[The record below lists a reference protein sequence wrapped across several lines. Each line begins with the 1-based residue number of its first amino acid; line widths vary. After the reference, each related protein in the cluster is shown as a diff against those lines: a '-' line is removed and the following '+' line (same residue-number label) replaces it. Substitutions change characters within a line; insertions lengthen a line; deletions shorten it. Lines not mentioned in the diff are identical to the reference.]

1 MLKRVRTK
9 VMLVAGEASGDLH
22 AANLFRELQK
32 LVPGVKGVGM
42 GGEHMREAG
51 IDVRFDA
58 SNMGVIGLFEVLTH
72 YREIHQALAMMKNIA
87 RTEKPDLLICVDY
100 KSFNFQ
106 LAKAAKA
113 YGVKVMFYVSPQ
125 VWAWKPW
132 RVKDY
137 GEIADMMAVIFPFEV
152 PIYEAHNYPVRYVG
166 HPLAGKVKPS
176 VSKAAAM
183 AEFGL
188 SAQAPVV
195 GLLPGSRRG
204 EIKRLLPVMLQAA
217 QLLAERMPGVQFVL
231 PQAGTIKDDSISRH
245 LQDSPV
251 PVKVAQGRTY
261 DVLQCCDAVATC
273 SGTATLETALMGV
286 PMAIV
291 YKLFEPSYW
300 LGRMLVQVPHIG
312 LPNIIAGR
320 GIVPELIQH
329 AANPPAIADALER
342 MLKDKDYAADMR
354 RDLAEIKAE
363 LGEDGGSLAMA
374 KLAAELLHR
383 PA

>member
-1 MLKRVRTK
+1 
-9 VMLVAGEASGDLH
+9 
-22 AANLFRELQK
+22 
-32 LVPGVKGVGM
+32 
-42 GGEHMREAG
+42 
-51 IDVRFDA
+51 
-58 SNMGVIGLFEVLTH
+58 
-72 YREIHQALAMMKNIA
+72 MMKNIA